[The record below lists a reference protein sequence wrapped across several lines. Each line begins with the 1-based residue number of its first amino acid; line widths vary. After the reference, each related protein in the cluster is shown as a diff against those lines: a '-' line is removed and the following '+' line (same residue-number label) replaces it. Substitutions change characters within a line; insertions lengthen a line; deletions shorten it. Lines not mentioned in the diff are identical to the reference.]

1 MFKNRLDNAVGL
13 NLNLS
18 NIVHTRSNSYKLIKH
33 RPNMTWQSSFFL
45 KELLNYGI
53 ASLLLLYKLKL

>member
-1 MFKNRLDNAVGL
+1 MILHIF
-13 NLNLS
+13 
-18 NIVHTRSNSYKLIKH
+18 
-33 RPNMTWQSSFFL
+33 RPKYDLRKFFFL